1 MIYAYPGKF
10 LRLRAAFLFTLLG
23 VLTIPHEAASQTGVA
38 AAHRPIDDVVLV
50 HKTTAQDA
58 LAHIKSQPQLEPH
71 LQRINH
77 FRLLLNQ
84 QNDQAIMLSSKGS
97 FVEPVLTTN
106 SPVIP
111 RGQDA
116 EDTDTAA
123 LAILEL
129 EMSIAARTGPTT
141 LYPGA
146 GIVMVL
152 SKVSDWSERNMIK
165 ALNDGG
171 TPIYSHVGH
180 LIGVED
186 PDTGRLLGGRRH

>member
-1 MIYAYPGKF
+1 MCFIVVSKPLRIRESF
-10 LRLRAAFLFTLLG
+10 LVALLLIISLPNA
-23 VLTIPHEAASQTGVA
+23 VASQTGLG

-77 FRLLLNQ
+77 FRLLLKQ
-84 QNDQAIMLSSKGS
+84 QNDQVIMLSSKVS
-97 FVEPVLTTN
+97 FVKPVLTAN

-116 EDTDTAA
+116 EDNDTAA
-123 LAILEL
+123 VAILEL

>member
-1 MIYAYPGKF
+1 
-10 LRLRAAFLFTLLG
+10 
-23 VLTIPHEAASQTGVA
+23 
-38 AAHRPIDDVVLV
+38 
-50 HKTTAQDA
+50 
-58 LAHIKSQPQLEPH
+58 
-71 LQRINH
+71 
-77 FRLLLNQ
+77 
-84 QNDQAIMLSSKGS
+84 MLSSKGS
-97 FVEPVLTTN
+97 FVEPVLTAN

-116 EDTDTAA
+116 EDTDAAA